1 VIATRRPPMLALLLL
16 TAGVTGA
23 AGSLSA
29 PAGAS
34 ERAVL
39 WGTVTDPRG
48 APVVGA
54 RVTLARGEP
63 RHARTVFTDAD
74 GHYAVTGLRGGAE
87 YALRVRRVGWKD
99 RRVEAV
105 RAEPGESRLDL
116 VVERETDPAAVAAQL
131 PASRWWALAVERLDD
146 PEDREVLVRQCT
158 YCHQQGNAATRR
170 RRDPEQ
176 WSKLL
181 ILMGRMGGILPEDL
195 RRELPEV
202 LNAAYDPESAIPALT
217 AGLGDPGFAP
227 PPGPEARRG
236 VVDEWELGH
245 RASMQHDIVVHPDG
259 RVYSVDMSQDRLYR
273 LDVRGDAPVRE
284 SWDLPDAGLPLG
296 GMFGSAADNKTPST
310 SNARV
315 GPHSIQVAPD
325 GALWIT
331 LAIGNRLARFDP
343 ETETFSLVE
352 TEEGWYPHTL
362 RFDMQ
367 GRIWYTLAASN
378 HVGVYDPESGR
389 HEKVRLPART
399 FGQAVTLRLMPWL
412 MKLNSWIDLRGR
424 AAEGGGMTM
433 PVPYGIDVA
442 PDGAVWASQLNEHRI
457 LRVDP
462 ESLDVEVVETPFAAP
477 RRLRFDAEGALW
489 IPGFS
494 SGVLAR
500 FDPEVRDFETWEL
513 PTPGLDVPYA
523 LNVHPD
529 TGDVWICG
537 TNSDTL
543 IRFEPEEERFTVYP
557 LPTRVTYTRE
567 IVFDADGRVWT
578 SNSNV
583 PTWQIEGGFPRVLR
597 LDPDGRAEDAGVRYA
612 REGERPGEESG
623 TRGAGSGG

>member
-1 VIATRRPPMLALLLL
+1 VIATPRLCILALVLR
-16 TAGVTGA
+16 TAGAVAA
-23 AGSLSA
+23 AGSLPA
-29 PAGAS
+29 PAGAA
-34 ERAVL
+34 EAGMLR
-39 WGTVTDPRG
+39 GTVTDARG

-54 RVTLARGEP
+54 RVTLSTGEP
-63 RHARTVFTDAD
+63 LHARTVFTDAD
-74 GHYAVTGLRGGAE
+74 GRYAVPGLRGGAE

-99 RRVEAV
+99 RRIEAV
-105 RAEPGESRLDL
+105 GVEPEGSRLDL
-116 VVERETDPAAVAAQL
+116 ALERETDPAAVAAQL
-131 PASRWWALAVERLDD
+131 PASRWWELAVERLED
-146 PEDREVLVRQCT
+146 PDDREVLVRQCT

-170 RRDPEQ
+170 RRDPEE

-195 RRELPEV
+195 RRRLPEV
-202 LNAAYDPESAIPALT
+202 LNAAYAPEHAVPALT
-217 AGLGDPGFAP
+217 AGLGEPGFAP
-227 PPGPEARRG
+227 PPGPAARRA

-273 LDVRGDAPVRE
+273 LDVRGDDAIRE

-296 GMFGSAADNKTPST
+296 GMFGSAADNKTPSS

-362 RFDMQ
+362 RFDAQ

-378 HVGVYDPESGR
+378 HVGLYDPETGR
-389 HEKVRLPART
+389 HEQVRLPART
-399 FGQAVTLRLMPWL
+399 WGQAVTLRLMPWL

-462 ESLDVEVVETPFAAP
+462 QSLEVEVVETPFAAP
-477 RRLRFDAEGALW
+477 RRLRFDADGQLW

-500 FDPEVRDFETWEL
+500 FDPETRRFETWEL

-543 IRFEPEEERFTVYP
+543 IRFEPEAERFTVHP

-567 IVFDADGRVWT
+567 IVFDAEGRVWT

-597 LDPDGRAEDAGVRYA
+597 LDPDGGAGDAGVRHA
-612 REGERPGEESG
+612 RDGERAGGAPGARRPE
-623 TRGAGSGG
+623 AGG